1 MQFIVSIVSSLC
13 LHNGNCSCKVK
24 GEKKKRITKEKKNEK
39 LRQALEDLTD
49 FGIFYPSENAI
60 TGETGSFLR

>member
-1 MQFIVSIVSSLC
+1 MVIVHVRLR
-13 LHNGNCSCKVK
+13 VK
-24 GEKKKRITKEKKNEK
+24 KKKRITKWKKNEK
-39 LRQALEDLTD
+39 LRQALEDLTG